1 MSNSYDQVR
10 YPGRP
15 YQQTDPAHLGVF
27 PKLFGLPF
35 APFETCRMLEI
46 GCGDGVNQINL
57 ALAAPGARFV
67 GVDLAAEPIEQARA
81 DALACGLRNVEF
93 IARDLCDVGAE
104 LGEFDYIVAH
114 GVLTWVPEAA
124 RAALFRVIGE
134 RLAPNGVAMVSFN
147 ALPGARA
154 WQAMRDMLLYETR
167 EAGTPREKVNL
178 AVDFLK
184 GAEERWSANEANG
197 LQMIAAA
204 RRILQNA
211 PEVMFHDELSEF
223 YTPYMLSDVAAR
235 AAEEGLTYLCDAR
248 ARTNGEAFF
257 PSERHAAE
265 RARAGTDWT
274 RFQQYLDFCEMSAFH
289 NAVFIKGA
297 PERSRVAGR
306 LRGLWAQCDVK
317 EVAPDPAK
325 PRERVYFVG
334 GKARLTTDDPS
345 LAELFQALGGCYPM
359 ATPLDAVDDLEAV
372 ADHIFRL
379 FVSGVVTLTTAP
391 PTVVRE
397 AGTRPVASALSR
409 LQAARGEGD
418 LACLTQAILRVE
430 TGPLQTLVPLLDGT
444 RTRETLAVDWT
455 AAARL
460 QPPPTPAQLE
470 GALNVLTR
478 AGVMM
483 A

>member
-1 MSNSYDQVR
+1 MSNAYDQVR
-10 YPGRP
+10 YPGKP
-15 YQQTDPAHLGVF
+15 YPQTDPAHLGVF

-35 APFETCRMLEI
+35 APFENCRMLEI

-57 ALAAPGARFV
+57 ALSAPDAHFV
-67 GVDLAAEPIEQARA
+67 GIDLAAEPIGQARA
-81 DALACGLRNVEF
+81 DALACGAGNVEF
-93 IARDLCDVGAE
+93 LALDLREIGAE

-114 GVLTWVPEAA
+114 GVLTWVPEPA

-167 EAGTPREKVNL
+167 EAGSPRDKLKL
-178 AVDFLK
+178 ASDFLK

-204 RRILQNA
+204 RRMLDHA
-211 PEVMFHDELSEF
+211 PEVMFHDEMSEF
-223 YTPYMLSDVAAR
+223 YMPYLLSDVAGR
-235 AAEEGLTYLCDAR
+235 AAAYGFNYLCDAR
-248 ARTNGEAFF
+248 ARTNEELFF
-257 PSERHAAE
+257 PSERHATE
-265 RARAGTDWT
+265 RSRAGDDWT
-274 RFQQYLDFCEMSAFH
+274 RFQQYLDFCKLNSFH
-289 NAVFIKGA
+289 NAIFVKGV
-297 PERSRVAGR
+297 PDRRRVATR
-306 LRGLWAQCDVK
+306 LRGLWAQGDVQ
-317 EVAPDPAK
+317 EVAPDVAK
-325 PRERVYFVG
+325 PDERAYTVG
-334 GKARLTTDDPS
+334 GQVRLTTDDPG
-345 LAELFQALGGCYPM
+345 LMELFRALGASYPR
-359 ATPLDAVDDLEAV
+359 ATPLDAVADLEAV

-391 PTVVRE
+391 PSVVRDSG
-397 AGTRPVASALSR
+397 AHPLASALSR

-455 AAARL
+455 AAAGL
-460 QPPPTPAQLE
+460 PVPPTPDQLQS
-470 GALNVLTR
+470 ALAVLTR

-483 A
+483 G